1 MTTIDAQ
8 PVKDLT
14 AQWGVMDNLS
24 ASTSAVL
31 TRGGKHFRLW
41 SRLQGSIYQFIALPV
56 EQEPV
61 DDFYAVAHTTVHE
74 ALLDVL
80 VQTVK
85 NYALLNY
92 QNGWDV
98 IVECWEDADI
108 REAIGQHTTI
118 AEAIRAVQAIVHLHE
133 GRRWEIEAE
142 IL

>member
-1 MTTIDAQ
+1 MTTIGIQ
-8 PVKDLT
+8 PDNIPTKE
-14 AQWGVMDNLS
+14 WGVMESLS
-24 ASTSAVL
+24 ANTSAVL

-41 SRLQGSIYQFIALPV
+41 SRLQGSSYQFIALPV
-56 EQEPV
+56 EQQPN
-61 DDFYAVAHTTVHE
+61 DTTIGHSGIHQ

-80 VQTVK
+80 VQAVK

-108 REAIGQHTTI
+108 REAIGQRTTI

-133 GRRWEIEAE
+133 GRRREIEAE
-142 IL
+142 IF